1 MSEETQTSQDAGLFS
16 KIESKLQ
23 LAGVG
28 GVAFILMAVL
38 LAAVMS
44 LHILPANIPGAM
56 FALVLLGGVFFY
68 IGNHTPILKS
78 YLGGG
83 SAFAVVAGSA
93 MAALGW
99 VPKDSVTTIKTFI
112 STGNF
117 LEFYIV
123 ALITSAILKMDRK
136 LLLKSAVRFLPVAFG
151 AMIISFFV
159 VSLVGQLL
167 GLGFNHTA
175 LYVSFPMMA
184 GGIGAGI
191 VPLSSIYGH
200 ALHTSAGNILNQLF
214 PSVVLANLMAIIG
227 SSLLVKFTTKSKA
240 NGQGKLL
247 KAGDGEIVEDKKA
260 EKAPALNYEQMLTG
274 MMVALSFYLV
284 GTLFNHFVPKIN
296 AFAFL
301 ILAVIIAK
309 AFNLVPKHYEDSAVM
324 FGNLIVSTTT
334 QALLAGIGLALVD
347 MNKLLQT
354 LSWQLVVCAFV
365 SVVTIAIA
373 GGFLGKLFGLYP
385 VESAISA
392 GMINN
397 SMGGTGNVAVL
408 SASDRMGLIAFA
420 QMGNRIGGAIILIL
434 GGILITVMH

>member
-1 MSEETQTSQDAGLFS
+1 MSEESQASQGTGIFS
-16 KIESKLQ
+16 KIESEFQ
-23 LAGVG
+23 VAGIG
-28 GVAFILMAVL
+28 GVAFILMAILLVAVL
-38 LAAVMS
+38 S
-44 LHILPANIPGAM
+44 LRLLPNNIAGAM
-56 FALVLLGGVFFY
+56 FALVMLGGVFFY
-68 IGNHTPILKS
+68 VGNNLPIMRS

-83 SAFAVVAGSA
+83 SAFAVVAGSILA
-93 MAALGW
+93 GTGI
-99 VPKDSVTTIKTFI
+99 VPKEAVTSIHTFV
-112 STGNF
+112 SDVNF

-159 VSLVGQLL
+159 VSFVGQLL

-175 LYVSFPMMA
+175 LYVAFPMMA

-191 VPLSSIYGH
+191 VPLSNIYGS
-200 ALHTSAGNILNQLF
+200 ALHVSAGTILNQLF
-214 PSVVLANLMAIIG
+214 PAVVLANLMAIIG
-227 SSLLVKFTTKSKA
+227 SSLLVKFTAKSKM
-240 NGQGKLL
+240 NGQGQLL
-247 KAGDGEIVEDKKA
+247 KSADDMAADKKDD
-260 EKAPALNYEQMLTG
+260 APALNYSQMLVG
-274 MMVALSFYLV
+274 MMVALSFYMV
-284 GTLFNHFVPKIN
+284 GTLLQTLVPSIN

-301 ILAVIIAK
+301 ILAVIVAK
-309 AFNLVPKHYEDSAVM
+309 ALNLVPKFYEDSAVM

-347 MNKLLQT
+347 MNKLLAT
-354 LSWQLVVCAFV
+354 LSWQLVVCALV
-365 SVVTIAIA
+365 SVVTIGIA
-373 GGFLGKLFGLYP
+373 GGLLGKLFGLYP

-434 GGILITVMH
+434 GGLLITVLH

>member
-1 MSEETQTSQDAGLFS
+1 MSEESQASQGTGVFS
-16 KIESKLQ
+16 KIESKFQ
-23 LAGVG
+23 VAGIG
-28 GVAFILMAVL
+28 GVAFILMAILLVAVL
-38 LAAVMS
+38 S
-44 LHILPANIPGAM
+44 LRLLPNNIAGAM
-56 FALVLLGGVFFY
+56 FALVMLGGVFFY
-68 IGNHTPILKS
+68 VGNNLPIMRS

-83 SAFAVVAGSA
+83 SAFAVVAGSILA
-93 MAALGW
+93 GTGI
-99 VPKDSVTTIKTFI
+99 VPKEAVTSIHTFV
-112 STGNF
+112 SDVNF

-159 VSLVGQLL
+159 VSFVGQLL

-175 LYVSFPMMA
+175 LYVAFPMMA

-191 VPLSSIYGH
+191 VPLSNIYGS
-200 ALHTSAGNILNQLF
+200 ALHVSAGTILNQLF
-214 PSVVLANLMAIIG
+214 PAVVLANLMAIIG
-227 SSLLVKFTTKSKA
+227 SSLLVKFTAKSKM
-240 NGQGKLL
+240 NGQGQLL
-247 KAGDGEIVEDKKA
+247 KSADDMAADKKDD
-260 EKAPALNYEQMLTG
+260 APALNYSQMLVG
-274 MMVALSFYLV
+274 MMVALSFYMV
-284 GTLFNHFVPKIN
+284 GTLLHALVPSIN

-301 ILAVIIAK
+301 ILAVIVAK
-309 AFNLVPKHYEDSAVM
+309 ALNLVPKFYEDSAVM

-347 MNKLLQT
+347 MNKLLAT
-354 LSWQLVVCAFV
+354 LSWQLVVCALV
-365 SVVTIAIA
+365 SVVTIGIA
-373 GGFLGKLFGLYP
+373 GGLLGKLFGLYP

-434 GGILITVMH
+434 GGLLITVLH